1 MSVLKK
7 ASQDYEI
14 GQPSLTKHRALHQ
27 RLFVLPSS
35 EATTIASPIP
45 VHDRFVAA
53 LLILMT
59 IFSLQLVKATL
70 ILRF

>member
-14 GQPSLTKHRALHQ
+14 GQPSLTKHINASLYC
-27 RLFVLPSS
+27 RLP

-59 IFSLQLVKATL
+59 IFSLQLGKVTL